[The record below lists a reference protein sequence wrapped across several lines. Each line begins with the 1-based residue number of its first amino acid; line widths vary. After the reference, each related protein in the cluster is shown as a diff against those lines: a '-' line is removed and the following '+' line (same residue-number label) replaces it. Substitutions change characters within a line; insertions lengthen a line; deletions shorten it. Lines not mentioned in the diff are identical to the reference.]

1 MTSKVTVLIA
11 DDEALVRS
19 GLRMLLEPQPDLEV
33 VGEAKD
39 GSEAVDLARKTRPR
53 VLLMDVRMPKKN
65 GLEALQELGDLLGD
79 PTRVLMLTTF
89 DLDEY
94 VYRALRL
101 GASGFLLKD
110 TPPEQLINAVQV
122 IASGEGLLAPS
133 VTRRLIDEFAQQQ
146 PRDEQMTGRLNLL
159 TDRERETFEL
169 LARGLSTSEMAE
181 RLFVS
186 EATIKTHV
194 ARALTKLGLR
204 DRVQA
209 VVFGYESGLVKPGA
223 DT

>member
-1 MTSKVTVLIA
+1 
-11 DDEALVRS
+11 
-19 GLRMLLEPQPDLEV
+19 MLLEPQSDLRV

-39 GSEAVDLARKTRPR
+39 GEEAVALVRRERPG

-65 GLEALQELGDLLGD
+65 GLEALEELGDVLGD

-94 VYRALRL
+94 VYQALRL

-122 IASGEGLLAPS
+122 VAAGDALLAPS
-133 VTRRLIDEFAQQQ
+133 VTRRLIHQFARQNPKSEEMKAQL
-146 PRDEQMTGRLNLL
+146 DLL
-159 TDRERETFEL
+159 TDRERQTFKL
-169 LARGLSTSEMAE
+169 VARGLSTAEMAD

-186 EATIKTHV
+186 EATVKTHV
-194 ARALTKLGLR
+194 ARSLTKLGLR

-209 VVFGYESGLVKPGA
+209 VVFGYESGLVEPG
-223 DT
+223 TGET